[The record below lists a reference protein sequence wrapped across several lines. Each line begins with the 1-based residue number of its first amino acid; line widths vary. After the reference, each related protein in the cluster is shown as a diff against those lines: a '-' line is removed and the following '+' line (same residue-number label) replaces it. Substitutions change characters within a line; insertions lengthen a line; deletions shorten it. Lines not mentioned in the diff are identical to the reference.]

1 MSNTRDLL
9 NKVLRGLRQFDL
21 IITASSTTDTYIL
34 MLLQFVNEAKE
45 EIEETG
51 WAWQALRNTVTVTLA
66 ASTSV
71 YTLTAAGDA
80 DVDTNDRSRLL
91 YENVM
96 TGMGRVEGFYNSN
109 NSSPMVFD
117 VTTGTEVRLQ
127 ERTQEYIERLHFTDN
142 DETGKPVYFTIY
154 SSGASLVMRVWP
166 TSDAIYTLKLRIF
179 DPQDELTAGTLTTT
193 LLIPFRPVWT
203 RALFKA
209 NEERG
214 SELGKQGSSL
224 YLAMLDAHGVAVGK
238 EQTPADQTVY
248 LER

>member
-21 IITASSTTDTYIL
+21 IITGTSTTDTYIL

-45 EIEETG
+45 EIEESG
-51 WAWQALRNTVTVTLA
+51 WAWQALRQTITLTLSSA
-66 ASTSV
+66 TSV
-71 YTLTAAGDA
+71 YAITAAGPA
-80 DVDTNDRSRLL
+80 DIDTNDRSRLL
-91 YENVM
+91 YENVSSQ
-96 TGMGRVEGFYNSN
+96 GASEGFYNSAT
-109 NSSPMVFD
+109 SAPMVFD

-127 ERTQEYIERLHFTDN
+127 ERTQEFIERLHFTDN
-142 DETGKPVYFTIY
+142 DETGKPVYFTLY
-154 SSGASLVMRVWP
+154 SDGASLIMRVWP
-166 TSDAIYTLKLRIF
+166 TSDGTYTLKLRIF
-179 DPQDELTAGTLTTT
+179 DPQDELSSSTLTTT
-193 LLIPFRPVWT
+193 LSLPFRPVWT

-224 YLAMLDAHGVAVGK
+224 YLAMLDSHGVAVAK
-238 EQTPADQTVY
+238 EQTPADQTVH

>member
-1 MSNTRDLL
+1 MSNTLDLL
-9 NKVLRGLRQFDL
+9 NKVLSGIRQFDL
-21 IITASSTTDTYIL
+21 IITASSTTDTYLL

-45 EIEETG
+45 EIEEGG
-51 WAWQALRNTVTVTLA
+51 WAWQALRQTVTLTLA
-66 ASTSV
+66 NATSE
-71 YTLTAAGDA
+71 YTLTIAGDA

-117 VTTGTEVRLQ
+117 VTTGTENRLQ
-127 ERTQEYIERLHFTDN
+127 ERTQEFIERLHFTDN
-142 DETGKPVYFTIY
+142 DETGKPVYFTVF
-154 SSGASLVMRVWP
+154 SSGSALKVRVWP
-166 TSDAIYTLKLRIF
+166 TSDAVYTIKLRMFI
-179 DPQDELTAGTLTTT
+179 PQDELSGGTLTTT

-224 YLAMLDAHGVAVGK
+224 FMAMLDAHAVAVGK